1 MTKERARKREK
12 NLDLIRRTTL
22 LSSLEETIQMPEH
35 LSNPRPRQGIIR
47 SGESA
52 TGGPI
57 HFIGKD
63 TWVKLAGGDQPGS
76 ITVIEDVT
84 PPRDGPPLH
93 AHAFE
98 EWFYILEG
106 NFLFELAGMPFS
118 VGVGDFVHAP
128 SNEPHVFQNTSDKD
142 ARMLVIA
149 KPGGVENYFTELAER
164 AMNDP
169 ANVAALSEIGARYG
183 VTLLGPPIAARR

>member
-1 MTKERARKREK
+1 
-12 NLDLIRRTTL
+12 
-22 LSSLEETIQMPEH
+22 MPEQSFQSA
-35 LSNPRPRQGIIR
+35 LASQRIVR
-47 SGESA
+47 SGESV

-63 TWVKLAGGDQPGS
+63 MWVKHPGGDLPGS
-76 ITVIEDVT
+76 ITVIEGVT
-84 PPRDGPPLH
+84 PPHHGPPLH
-93 AHAFE
+93 AHPFE

-106 NFLFELAGMPFS
+106 RFLFELAGMPFT
-118 VGVGDFVHAP
+118 VAVGDFVHAP

-149 KPGGVENYFTELAER
+149 KPGGLENYFTELAQR

-169 ANVAALSEIGARYG
+169 ANVAALAEIGARYG
-183 VTLLGPPIAARR
+183 VVLLGPPIAARR

>member
-1 MTKERARKREK
+1 MREQA
-12 NLDLIRRTTL
+12 
-22 LSSLEETIQMPEH
+22 SQSAPA
-35 LSNPRPRQGIIR
+35 SPRIIR
-47 SGESA
+47 SGESV

-63 TWVKLAGGDQPGS
+63 MWVKLAGGDLAGS
-76 ITVIEDVT
+76 ITVMEDVT
-84 PPRDGPPLH
+84 PPHHGPPLH
-93 AHAFE
+93 AHPFE

-106 NFLFELAGMPFS
+106 SFLFELAGIPFS
-118 VGVGDFVHAP
+118 VTVGDFVHAQ
-128 SNEPHVFQNTSDKD
+128 SNEPHVFQNTSDKH

-149 KPGGVENYFTELAER
+149 KPGGLENYFAELAER

-183 VTLLGPPIAARR
+183 IALLGPPIAARR

>member
-1 MTKERARKREK
+1 MREQASQSAHA
-12 NLDLIRRTTL
+12 L
-22 LSSLEETIQMPEH
+22 
-35 LSNPRPRQGIIR
+35 PRIIR
-47 SGESA
+47 SGESV

-57 HFIGKD
+57 HLIGKSM
-63 TWVKLAGGDQPGS
+63 WVKLAGGGLPGS

-84 PPRDGPPLH
+84 PPNHGPPLH
-93 AHAFE
+93 AHPFE

-106 NFLFELAGMPFS
+106 NFLFEVAGIPFA
-118 VGVGDFVHAP
+118 VVVGDFVHAP
-128 SNEPHVFQNTSDKD
+128 SNEPHIFQNTSDKD

-149 KPGGVENYFTELAER
+149 KPGGLENYFAELAER

-183 VTLLGPPIAARR
+183 ITLLGPPIAARR

>member
-1 MTKERARKREK
+1 
-12 NLDLIRRTTL
+12 
-22 LSSLEETIQMPEH
+22 MPEQP
-35 LSNPRPRQGIIR
+35 LQSAPAPQQIIR
-47 SGESA
+47 TGESV

-63 TWVKLAGGDQPGS
+63 MWVKLAGGNRPGS
-76 ITVIEDVT
+76 ITVLEDVT
-84 PPRDGPPLH
+84 PPGHGPPLH
-93 AHAFE
+93 AHPFE

-106 NFLFELAGMPFS
+106 SFLFELGGKPFS
-118 VGVGDFVHAP
+118 VAVGDFVHAP

-142 ARMLVIA
+142 GRMLVIA
-149 KPGGVENYFTELAER
+149 KPGGLENYFAELAEKT
-164 AMNDP
+164 MNDP

>member
-1 MTKERARKREK
+1 
-12 NLDLIRRTTL
+12 
-22 LSSLEETIQMPEH
+22 MPEKPFQSA
-35 LSNPRPRQGIIR
+35 LAPQQIIR
-47 SGESA
+47 SGKSV

-63 TWVKLAGGDQPGS
+63 MWVKLAGGNQPGS
-76 ITVIEDVT
+76 ITVLEDVT
-84 PPRDGPPLH
+84 PPGHGPPLH
-93 AHAFE
+93 AHPFE

-106 NFLFELAGMPFS
+106 SFLFELGGKPFS
-118 VGVGDFVHAP
+118 VAVGDFVHAP

-142 ARMLVIA
+142 ARMLIIA
-149 KPGGVENYFTELAER
+149 KPGGLENYFAELAEK

-183 VTLLGPPIAARR
+183 VTLLGAPIAARR

>member
-1 MTKERARKREK
+1 
-12 NLDLIRRTTL
+12 
-22 LSSLEETIQMPEH
+22 MPEQPFR
-35 LSNPRPRQGIIR
+35 SAPTPQQIVR
-47 SGESA
+47 SGESV

-63 TWVKLAGGDQPGS
+63 MWVKLAGGDLPGS
-76 ITVIEDVT
+76 ITVMEDVS
-84 PPRDGPPLH
+84 PPHHGPPLH
-93 AHAFE
+93 AHPFE

-106 NFLFELAGMPFS
+106 SFLFELAGVPFS

-128 SNEPHVFQNTSDKD
+128 SNEPHVFQNTSDKN
-142 ARMLVIA
+142 ARMLLIA
-149 KPGGVENYFTELAER
+149 KPGGLENYFAELAEK

-183 VTLLGPPIAARR
+183 IRLLGPPIAARRKGDHL